1 MGRPS
6 SWRQKED
13 IMSAA
18 AIGQALVGAGTALTN
33 HLLAREQTKLQR
45 EFQRHKNAV
54 LGLNANLQRD
64 ALELKE
70 IDARQADRD
79 LSEQIQMQGMAQKA
93 QAEVSAAAAGVTGG
107 SVEAVMTGLERS
119 AMRAQAARM
128 ENTSS
133 LFRQLGQ
140 QRRDINVGQILG
152 EDRTVIPGPSVGSLL
167 LSMGTSALQ
176 GYGSQKEFGSKLLN
190 SFFTPKTE
198 G

>member
-33 HLLAREQTKLQR
+33 HLLAREQTKLQK

-64 ALELKE
+64 ALELRE

-79 LSEQIQMQGMAQKA
+79 LSEQIQMQSMAQKA
-93 QAEVSAAAAGVTGG
+93 QAEVSAAASGVTGG

-176 GYGSQKEFGSKLLN
+176 GYGSQKEFGSKLLS
-190 SFFTPKTE
+190 SFFTPATE

>member
-176 GYGSQKEFGSKLLN
+176 GYGSQKEFGSTLLN

>member
-1 MGRPS
+1 
-6 SWRQKED
+6 
-13 IMSAA
+13 MSAA

>member
-79 LSEQIQMQGMAQKA
+79 LSEQIQMQSMAQKA

-190 SFFTPKTE
+190 SFFTPTTE

>member
-1 MGRPS
+1 
-6 SWRQKED
+6 
-13 IMSAA
+13 MSAA

-107 SVEAVMTGLERS
+107 SVQAVMTGLERS

-167 LSMGTSALQ
+167 LSMGTAAFK